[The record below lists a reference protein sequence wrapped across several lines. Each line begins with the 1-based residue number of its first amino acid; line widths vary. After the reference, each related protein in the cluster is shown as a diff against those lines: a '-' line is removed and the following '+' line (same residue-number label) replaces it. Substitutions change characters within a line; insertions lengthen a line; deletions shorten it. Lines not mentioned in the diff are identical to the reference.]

1 MERNKLSSADVPK
14 PPESAHTHG
23 EIKIGKKFLNNLIV
37 NVKQLL
43 LETSFLT
50 TLIPHAWENIHGF
63 CPKGLLKQKVSDV
76 RPYFQLALEVPPKR
90 FDMFL

>member
-1 MERNKLSSADVPK
+1 MNKPTPGEASGILKNPKIGSITFTIRSLMERNKLSSADVPK

-50 TLIPHAWENIHGF
+50 TLIPHA
-63 CPKGLLKQKVSDV
+63 
-76 RPYFQLALEVPPKR
+76 
-90 FDMFL
+90 